1 MSKWLRILIGLGI
14 AGIVCGAFL
23 WFFGVQAF
31 SIWET
36 RRAARKEPA
45 VWTTPVQL
53 LDLSVSQAQGK
64 KLFYFGYV
72 FEVPWD
78 DIDQERTKVIG
89 TDKAIIAFRSG
100 NVISFWSGPP
110 NELTSNLQG
119 DGKIDQK
126 SLRQLL
132 GDEAV
137 QSDYA
142 FKKAILNTTPAK
154 FSLLT
159 PRRLA
164 IQQGMFFI
172 MKATMLLPSA
182 ESGVFSL
189 STNEFKGFQYGHPQS
204 PPKHLSV
211 ELFKS
216 DGHVDI
222 LFGQK
227 LNGSTAI
234 SQADVNRVVQSIH
247 KVSAKEIGFDDPGW
261 PK

>member
-1 MSKWLRILIGLGI
+1 MSKWLRILIGSGI
-14 AGIVCGAFL
+14 AVVAGGAYL
-23 WFFGVQAF
+23 WFFGFQTF
-31 SIWET
+31 FIWET
-36 RRAARKEPA
+36 RRVARKEPI

-53 LDLSVSQAQGK
+53 LDLSVSQAPGK
-64 KLFYFGYV
+64 RLSYFGYV

-89 TDKAIIAFRSG
+89 TNKAIIAFRSG
-100 NVISFWSGPP
+100 NVISFWSGAP
-110 NELTSNLQG
+110 NELISNLQG

-126 SLRQLL
+126 SLGQLF
-132 GDEAV
+132 GDDAV

-142 FKKAILNTTPAK
+142 FKRAILDTTPAK

-159 PRRLA
+159 AKRLA
-164 IQQGMFFI
+164 IQQGMFFT
-172 MKATMLLPSA
+172 MKATTLPQGA

-189 STNEFKGFQYGHPQS
+189 STNEFKGFQYGRPQS

-227 LNGSTAI
+227 LNGPTTI
-234 SQADVNRVVQSIH
+234 SQADVNRVVQSVH
-247 KVSAKEIGFDDPGW
+247 KLPAQEMGSDTSSHK
-261 PK
+261 

>member
-1 MSKWLRILIGLGI
+1 MSKWARILIGLGI
-14 AGIVCGAFL
+14 AVVACGAYL
-23 WFFGVQAF
+23 WLFGVQTF
-31 SIWET
+31 FIWET
-36 RRAARKEPA
+36 RRVARKEPV

-53 LDLSVSQAQGK
+53 LDLSMSQAPSK

-78 DIDQERTKVIG
+78 DIDQEQTKVIG
-89 TDKAIIAFRSG
+89 TNKAIIAFRSG

-110 NELTSNLQG
+110 NGLISDMQG

-126 SLRQLL
+126 SLGQLL
-132 GDEAV
+132 GDEAI

-142 FKKAILNTTPAK
+142 FKRAILDTTPAK

-159 PRRLA
+159 PKRLA
-164 IQQGMFFI
+164 IQQGMFFT
-172 MKATMLLPSA
+172 MKASTLPPGA

-189 STNEFKGFQYGHPQS
+189 STNEFKGFQYGRPQN

-227 LNGSTAI
+227 LNGTTTI

-247 KVSAKEIGFDDPGW
+247 KVPAQEMGSDPSSH
-261 PK
+261 K